1 MEKKPD
7 ICTFVVLDYRKTF
20 QSFKN
25 MLQIYI
31 YIPFCFLLL
40 KLLILGKTVIIFG
53 VSSTMCVSVNTDI
66 FISIRKILFQETS
79 DILSTEEQKENL
91 PVNQSIPPPPA
102 FS

>member
-1 MEKKPD
+1 MW
-7 ICTFVVLDYRKTF
+7 
-20 QSFKN
+20 
-25 MLQIYI
+25 
-31 YIPFCFLLL
+31 
-40 KLLILGKTVIIFG
+40 
-53 VSSTMCVSVNTDI
+53 VSVNTDI